1 MPKDRNLGSM
11 EKVGFGT
18 SVSFDIDDAPAP
30 TRRRISR
37 RKKEKQEIDAASACP
52 GCGNEIN
59 QSEWLDALIG
69 FISGAHDF
77 AVGNPVRA
85 RIVQTL
91 KNEVARMP
99 LPTPHDDWELEVVG
113 RLLKEIE
120 RIVTAEVRR
129 IKMDDKDEN
138 LSIIRQEIYNEAEI
152 ALRPVLELEIRQE
165 VEQQLWQEFETA
177 WKERGTHESE

>member
-1 MPKDRNLGSM
+1 MTTERNLGSM
-11 EKVGFGT
+11 EKTGFGT

-30 TRRRISR
+30 ERRRITR
-37 RKKEKQEIDAASACP
+37 HKKENKEVDFNSACP

-59 QSEWLDALIG
+59 QSEWLDSLVG

-77 AVGNPVRA
+77 SVGNPVRA

-113 RLLKEIE
+113 RLMKEIE

-129 IKMDDKDEN
+129 IRMDEDDDD
-138 LSIIRQEIYNEAEI
+138 LAALRQEIYNEAEI
-152 ALRPVLELEIRQE
+152 SLRPILELEIRQE
-165 VEQQLWQEFETA
+165 VEKQLWQEFETA
-177 WKERGTHESE
+177 WKERSLSESE

>member
-1 MPKDRNLGSM
+1 MPNDRNLGSM
-11 EKVGFGT
+11 EKTGFGT
-18 SVSFDIDDAPAP
+18 SVSFDIDEVPVP
-30 TRRRISR
+30 VRRRLSKR
-37 RKKEKQEIDAASACP
+37 KEKKKEVENDSACP

-59 QSEWLDALIG
+59 QSEWLDALVG

-77 AVGNPVRA
+77 SVGNPVRA

-91 KNEVARMP
+91 KNEVSRMP

-113 RLLKEIE
+113 RLMKEIE

-129 IKMDDKDEN
+129 IKMDEEDDN
-138 LSIIRQEIYNEAEI
+138 LSTIRQEIYNEAEI
-152 ALRPVLELEIRQE
+152 ALRPVLELEIRQK

-177 WKERGTHESE
+177 WRERSTSESE

>member
-1 MPKDRNLGSM
+1 MPDDRNLGSM
-11 EKVGFGT
+11 EKTGFGT
-18 SVSFDIDDAPAP
+18 SVSFDIDEVPTPA
-30 TRRRISR
+30 RRRIS
-37 RKKEKQEIDAASACP
+37 KKKTEKQEVDDDSACP
-52 GCGNEIN
+52 GCGHEIS
-59 QSEWLDALIG
+59 QSEWLDALVG

-77 AVGNPVRA
+77 SVGNPVRA

-129 IKMDDKDEN
+129 IKMDEKDDN
-138 LSIIRQEIYNEAEI
+138 LSAIRQEIYNEAEI
-152 ALRPVLELEIRQE
+152 ALRPVLDLEIRQE
-165 VEQQLWQEFETA
+165 VEQQLWQEFEAA
-177 WKERGTHESE
+177 WRERSTSESE

>member
-1 MPKDRNLGSM
+1 MSNDRNLGSM
-11 EKVGFGT
+11 EKTGFGT
-18 SVSFDIDDAPAP
+18 SVSFDIDEAPAP
-30 TRRRISR
+30 ERRRIVK
-37 RKKEKQEIDAASACP
+37 RKSEEKRDSFDSACP

-59 QSEWLDALIG
+59 QSEWLDALVG

-77 AVGNPVRA
+77 SVGNPVRA

-99 LPTPHDDWELEVVG
+99 LPNPHDDWELEVVG

-129 IKMDDKDEN
+129 IKMDEEDDN
-138 LSIIRQEIYNEAEI
+138 LSVVRQEIYNEAEI

-165 VEQQLWQEFETA
+165 VEQQLWQEFEAA
-177 WKERGTHESE
+177 WKERSAMESE